1 MISFITPENLVGEDR
16 KSKEKKK
23 KRVADRGT
31 TRTLFITRA
40 RDEQSEER
48 ERAAAAA
55 AELRVGQQKDTQHP
69 YPAAVYLSTSSSR
82 R

>member
-48 ERAAAAA
+48 ERAAA
-55 AELRVGQQKDTQHP
+55 ELRVGQQKDTQHP